1 MLNLVIYE
9 AKVALLLAVFYICY
23 RVLLSR
29 ETLHRLNRIVL
40 TGSVLVSFI
49 LPFCVLTFHRTVE
62 VAAGAAMP
70 AAAVLPALPAL
81 LQGPAATAA
90 AAAAPE
96 AATPH
101 VNWLPVALAL
111 IYCAGIIFCLARIVV
126 ELVQICRIIRSGES
140 LPQEDGT
147 VLIIVDRDIAPFS
160 WMKWI
165 IMSREDY
172 GNKHIVKHERA
183 HIRLGHARDL
193 LIIDLLSSMQWFN
206 PVMWML
212 KSDLRAVYEYEADNA
227 VLREGANIKEYQYSL
242 IRKAVSASGYSITNS
257 FNHSILKNRI
267 TMMSKPK
274 SVTLRGLRALYVI
287 PLVAAGLACNSQ
299 TVTDYKVSE
308 NPAETKS
315 PDEGKN
321 VILVELKTDDAGEVR
336 CFVDGIET
344 GFGDAL
350 GESVSAKWKGDG
362 FDVVALKAESDT
374 PVGFVDDVKNT
385 LRKIQALRIMYS
397 SPKTKEVS
405 RVLPPTPKSAEEA
418 GLTYDPNLAGIP
430 RENIFVV
437 RINSADKLL
446 YSTSEGKIVVAED
459 GKAGM
464 DRFVANAAETIR
476 QVEGCVYSFQCD
488 RGTSY
493 SKYVECQNA
502 LQTAYDIVREE
513 YSMEKYDKP
522 LDALSSEERAEVL
535 RAVPVRILEAETK
548 NRPAR

>member
-81 LQGPAATAA
+81 PQGPAATAA

-96 AATPH
+96 AATPY
-101 VNWLPVALAL
+101 VSWLPVALAI
-111 IYCAGIIFCLARIVV
+111 IYCAGILFCLIRIAV
-126 ELVQICRIIRSGES
+126 ELVQVRRIIRSGES
-140 LPQEDGT
+140 LLQEDGT
-147 VLIIVDRDIAPFS
+147 VLVIGDRDIAPFS

-165 IMSREDY
+165 VLSREDY
-172 GNKHIVKHERA
+172 ESGNTHILKHERA

-212 KSDLRAVYEYEADNA
+212 KSDLRAVYEYEADDA

-274 SVTLRGLRALYVI
+274 SVTLRGLRALYVV

-308 NPAETKS
+308 NPTETKAVGQNY
-315 PDEGKN
+315 PVPTEIMLQVVQEGENAAYYINGEIVRLDEIGEK
-321 VILVELKTDDAGEVR
+321 VIEAR
-336 CFVDGIET
+336 
-344 GFGDAL
+344 GDADFAYVNIL
-350 GESVSAKWKGDG
+350 GD
-362 FDVVALKAESDT
+362 
-374 PVGFVDDVKNT
+374 PDVKLGIIQDVKEE
-385 LRKIQALRIMYS
+385 LRGIGLLRIMYS
-397 SPKTKEVS
+397 CKKPEVKVERKLEPTGAAKS
-405 RVLPPTPKSAEEA
+405 VLEFMEGSSE
-418 GLTYDPNLAGIP
+418 GDVQIRL
-430 RENIFVV
+430 
-437 RINSADKLL
+437 NSEDKLL
-446 YSTSEGKIVVAED
+446 YLRTGGKKDINVIYQEDLFEMAKKDIEKNNGISFFFLADRGSTYAAYSAAVQSVYDAFRSVREDLSMQTYGKIFD
-459 GKAGM
+459 
-464 DRFVANAAETIR
+464 D
-476 QVEGCVYSFQCD
+476 
-488 RGTSY
+488 
-493 SKYVECQNA
+493 
-502 LQTAYDIVREE
+502 LEE
-513 YSMEKYDKP
+513 EQQD
-522 LDALSSEERAEVL
+522 EL
-535 RAVPVRILEAETK
+535 RNKCSVRIYESSK
-548 NRPAR
+548 

>member
-81 LQGPAATAA
+81 PQGPAEAVA

-101 VNWLPVALAL
+101 VSWLPIVLTL
-111 IYCAGIIFCLARIVV
+111 IYSAGVIFCLIRIAV
-126 ELVQICRIIRSGES
+126 ELVQVRRIIRSGES

-147 VLIIVDRDIAPFS
+147 ALIIVDRDIAPFS

-183 HIRLGHARDL
+183 HIHLGHARDL
-193 LIIDLLSSMQWFN
+193 LILDLLSSMQWFN

-212 KSDLRAVYEYEADNA
+212 KSDLRAVYEYEADDA

-308 NPAETKS
+308 NPTETKS

-374 PVGFVDDVKNT
+374 PFGFVDDVKNT
-385 LRKIQALRIMYS
+385 LRKIQALRVIYS
-397 SPKTKEVS
+397 SPKTTDVS
-405 RVLPPTPKSAEEA
+405 RVLPPTPKTSEEA

-446 YSTSEGKIVVAED
+446 YSTSEGKLVVAED
-459 GKAGM
+459 GETGM
-464 DRFVANAAETIR
+464 DRFVADAAETIR

-522 LDALSSEERAEVL
+522 LDALSSEEHADVL
-535 RAVPVRILEAETK
+535 RAVPVRIFEAETK
-548 NRPAR
+548 IRPAR

>member
-70 AAAVLPALPAL
+70 LAADLPALPAL
-81 LQGPAATAA
+81 PQGPAAAA
-90 AAAAPE
+90 AEAPAAG
-96 AATPH
+96 H
-101 VNWLPVALAL
+101 GSWLPVALTLA
-111 IYCAGIIFCLARIVV
+111 YCAGVLICLARIFF
-126 ELVQICRIIRSGES
+126 ELVQIRRIIRSGES
-140 LPQEDGT
+140 LPQDDGT
-147 VLIIVDRDIAPFS
+147 ALVIVDRDIAPFS

-165 IMSREDY
+165 VLSREDFES
-172 GNKHIVKHERA
+172 GNTHILKHERA

-193 LIIDLLSSMQWFN
+193 LLIDILSSMQWFN

-212 KSDLRAVYEYEADNA
+212 KSDLRAVYEYEADDA

-308 NPAETKS
+308 NSPETKAVGQNYPVPTEIRLQIVQEGEDVS
-315 PDEGKN
+315 FYVDDEKVSLDAIGEK
-321 VILVELKTDDAGEVR
+321 VIEAR
-336 CFVDGIET
+336 
-344 GFGDAL
+344 GDADFAYVSIL
-350 GESVSAKWKGDG
+350 GDPNVNLGI
-362 FDVVALKAESDT
+362 VQ
-374 PVGFVDDVKNT
+374 DVKEE
-385 LRKIQALRIMYS
+385 LRGVGQLRIMYS
-397 SPKTKEVS
+397 CKKPEVKVERKLEPTGATKSILEFMEGSSEGDVQ
-405 RVLPPTPKSAEEA
+405 
-418 GLTYDPNLAGIP
+418 
-430 RENIFVV
+430 V
-437 RINSADKLL
+437 RLNSQDKLL
-446 YSTSEGKIVVAED
+446 YLRTGGEKDINVIYQED
-459 GKAGM
+459 LYDLAKKDIEKNNG
-464 DRFVANAAETIR
+464 I
-476 QVEGCVYSFQCD
+476 SFFFIAD
-488 RGTSY
+488 RGSSY
-493 SKYVECQNA
+493 G
-502 LQTAYDIVREE
+502 AYSAAVQSVYDAFRSVREDLA
-513 YSMEKYDKP
+513 MQKYGKSFDN
-522 LDALSSEERAEVL
+522 LEEEQQEEL
-535 RAVPVRILEAETK
+535 REQCSVRIYETGK
-548 NRPAR
+548 